1 MGFVTASFKAFWHF
15 NTVLAVSP
23 QKQTNKQTSQILGVY
38 RPTVQAETQMAY
50 LLLGVALEPPR
61 CTF

>member
-50 LLLGVALEPPR
+50 LLLGVALEPSR